1 MVSAV
6 AAPSPRPR
14 SPLRHRL
21 PRQLRANAGRWAAI
35 LVLLFA
41 VSTIGTGYLSATASL
56 SRITHTLREDHAVED
71 GRVTTAARLT
81 DEQSR
86 VLADAGL
93 EAHDNHSHDAP
104 LTIDAAHLADGEDP
118 DAAVTL
124 RLHTPRD
131 GFDLEALH
139 EGAMPAADD
148 ELALDATFA
157 RAHRLGVG
165 DVVAVAGTSWTI
177 CGIVTLPDYT
187 ALFQKNSGIVM
198 NTLTFGVGTVTPG
211 GWGRLGSAD
220 GVSTAFTASFFLDD
234 ELSADTAARVGLDG
248 SALTDGDGTLTAG
261 ERRDVETDAAAR
273 LVAAG
278 AQVTSLIDADDNMGI
293 TYGIDDVDHDSAF
306 ITWLLVVLLV
316 VVAFIVV
323 VISSATIESES
334 SVIGTLLASGWRRG
348 ELLRHYLALPALVG
362 ATACLAG
369 NVLGHTVM
377 TAPMRNIYYAMYSL
391 PPYETSFSLRA
402 LLLTTVLPLVLLI
415 GITALGLLRALHRTP
430 LQFLRHEHRRRG
442 RRAVRL
448 PARLPF
454 RTRFRTRLLLQAKGA
469 FGTLFVGIVL
479 SSFLL
484 MAGLAFMPVVENY
497 TEDTI
502 ANLPAA
508 YTYALTAPVDP
519 AGDDGPVGPVPDAS
533 AERITTTALQVERRW
548 DAGPMDVQLLGVDPG
563 SSHLDGLDVT
573 GGRVVVGAGLLDKTN
588 VRVGDVLTLTDEY
601 TRRTHRLTVAGT
613 WGNSTDVRVYLSR
626 AELNG
631 MLGEAPGS
639 FNGYLSDG
647 ALDLPSEAV
656 ASVTT
661 EQDVRTAADQV
672 SASASSVLRMAAVLA
687 VLVFVIVVHLLTKTI
702 IDRGARTIS
711 LLKVLGHRDGEVS
724 AVYVRT
730 VTLTV
735 AASLL
740 VSPLL
745 VIRFLTWG
753 VARVFIGYDA
763 NFVLA
768 VPPAMVAEELAVAFA
783 AYLAVA
789 ALHLLHVRRIP
800 PGEALR
806 VQE

>member
-6 AAPSPRPR
+6 TGSPAARPR

-35 LVLLFA
+35 LVLLLA
-41 VSTIGTGYLSATASL
+41 VSATGTGYLSATASL
-56 SRITHTLREDHAVED
+56 SRITHTLRADYAVED
-71 GRVTTAARLT
+71 GRITTAAELT

-86 VLADAGL
+86 VLSDAGL
-93 EAHDNHSHDAP
+93 EMHDNRSRDTP
-104 LTIDAAHLADGEDP
+104 LVIDAAHLADGEDP
-118 DAAVTL
+118 DATVTL

-165 DVVAVAGTSWTI
+165 DTVTAAGTSWTI

-211 GWGRLGSAD
+211 GWERLGSAD
-220 GVSTAFTASFFLDD
+220 GVPTAFTASFFLDD

-278 AQVTSLIDADDNMGI
+278 ARVTSLIDADDNMGI
-293 TYGIDDVDHDSAF
+293 TYGTDDVDHDSAF

-316 VVAFIVV
+316 VVAFIVT

-369 NVLGHTVM
+369 NILGHTVL
-377 TAPMRNIYYAMYSL
+377 TAPMRSIYYAMYSL
-391 PPYETSFSLRA
+391 PPCETSFSLRA
-402 LLLTTVLPLVLLI
+402 LLLTMVLPLVLLI

-442 RRAVRL
+442 HRAVHL

-454 RTRFRTRLLLQAKGA
+454 RTRFRLRLLLQARAA
-469 FGTLFVGIVL
+469 FATLFAGIVL

-484 MAGLAFMPVVENY
+484 MAGLSFLPIVDNY

-502 ANLPAA
+502 ADLPAA
-508 YTYALTAPVDP
+508 YTYALSAPVDP
-519 AGDDGPVGPVPDAS
+519 ADAGPDPDAGAS
-533 AERITTTALQVERRW
+533 AERITTTVLRVERRW
-548 DAGPMDVQLLGVDPG
+548 DAGPMDVQLLGIDTDSP
-563 SSHLDGLDVT
+563 HLGGLDVAD
-573 GGRVVVGAGLLDKTN
+573 GRVVVGAGLLDKTD
-588 VRVGDVLTLTDEY
+588 VRVGDELTLTDRY
-601 TRRTHRLTVAGT
+601 TGTQYRLTVAGT

-768 VPPAMVAEELAVAFA
+768 VPPAMVAEELAVALG
-783 AYLAVA
+783 AYLLVA